1 MVIQLV
7 FINWNIGGN
16 SIIDFVKQV
25 WVNPNILGEVNYTNI
40 CLIPK
45 TTHPEFVNQFR
56 PISLCNTLYK
66 IVSKVIVNRLKEC
79 IPTIVSPI
87 NLVLYREGAYMRTLW
102 WLKS

>member
-1 MVIQLV
+1 MNL
-7 FINWNIGGN
+7 
-16 SIIDFVKQV
+16 
-25 WVNPNILGEVNYTNI
+25 NILGDVNYTDI

-45 TTHPEFVNQFR
+45 TTHPKFVNQIR

-79 IPTIVSPI
+79 IPIIVSPI
-87 NLVLYREGAYMRTLW
+87 SLVLYRGGAYMRTLW